1 MYTKCYQTTRP
12 YPILKISLLTKLY
25 NLVNDLRNKANYAN
39 EAYYKLFVGFLV
51 LGQLT
56 VSKILQKSC

>member
-12 YPILKISLLTKLY
+12 YPILKISLLTK
-25 NLVNDLRNKANYAN
+25 LVNDLRNKANYAN